1 MLLYNTG
8 NVAAEAAAPKKDITG
23 GYMELRLC
31 AFADEAARSLDGQ
44 IDALTRNGI
53 GLIEVRGID
62 GKNVSD
68 FTPDEAKKY
77 ADALRAAGIR
87 VYSLGS
93 PLGKTRLSDD
103 FKAER
108 ERLDRLIRT
117 AHIFGCRNIR
127 MFSFYAGPDGFDR
140 DTVLN
145 RLGYF
150 VCRAADG
157 GIVLCHENEKDIYGD
172 IPSRVADIL
181 DSIGGLKSVYDPANY
196 LQCGVSADESMPLV
210 DRAEYLHIKD
220 VIAATGEVVP
230 AGCGDGRIGDVIDRF
245 GRDGVLT
252 VEPHLRVFDGY
263 NEIDGTE
270 LKNKYSF
277 ATAAEAFDCAVG
289 SLKKILSDRGFTEKE
304 GIWTR

>member
-1 MLLYNTG
+1 
-8 NVAAEAAAPKKDITG
+8 
-23 GYMELRLC
+23 
-31 AFADEAARSLDGQ
+31 
-44 IDALTRNGI
+44 
-53 GLIEVRGID
+53 
-62 GKNVSD
+62 
-68 FTPDEAKKY
+68 
-77 ADALRAAGIR
+77 
-87 VYSLGS
+87 
-93 PLGKTRLSDD
+93 
-103 FKAER
+103 
-108 ERLDRLIRT
+108 
-117 AHIFGCRNIR
+117 
-127 MFSFYAGPDGFDR
+127 MFSFYYPKDEDPEKYQDVVFERIEKMLELAEKAGV
-140 DTVLN
+140 T
-145 RLGYF
+145 
-150 VCRAADG
+150 
-157 GIVLCHENEKDIYGD
+157 LCHENEKDIYGD

-230 AGCGDGRIGDVIDRF
+230 AGCGDGKIGDVIDRF

>member
-1 MLLYNTG
+1 
-8 NVAAEAAAPKKDITG
+8 
-23 GYMELRLC
+23 MELRLC

-157 GIVLCHENEKDIYGD
+157 GIALCHENEKDIYGD

-181 DSIGGLKSVYDPANY
+181 DSIGGLKSVYDPANF